1 MELVRKSDIWFGDK
15 ALDLKAT
22 VADVILYCQL
32 GKMAVNSALGRNVIF
47 RAG

>member
-1 MELVRKSDIWFGDK
+1 MELVRKYNIWFGDK

-32 GKMAVNSALGRNVIF
+32 GKLAVVTDFTDGR
-47 RAG
+47 RAPA